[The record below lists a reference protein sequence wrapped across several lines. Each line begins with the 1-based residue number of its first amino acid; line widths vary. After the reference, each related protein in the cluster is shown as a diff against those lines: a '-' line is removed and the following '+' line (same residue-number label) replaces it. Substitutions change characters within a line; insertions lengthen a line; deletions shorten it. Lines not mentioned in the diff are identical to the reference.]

1 MRGFSLLERWIKVFF
16 VVFLGIF
23 IEKSIADTA
32 LILART
38 SDSQDATRFVFES
51 KEEILYKISK
61 LSNPNRIFVD
71 FEKANLAP
79 TFSDIDFSKTDIT
92 RIRSSR
98 QANGDMRLVFDL
110 KRPIKFD
117 HFVLKSADESNF
129 RYVIDFLKTADEE
142 KSEKSVVP
150 IEKRKILIAIDP
162 GHGGK
167 DPGALGPDKIFE
179 KNIVLAISKKIKN
192 YFDIDPAFDAFL
204 TRDGDYFLDHRKRSG
219 MAIERK
225 ADLFVSIHADAFPDP
240 RPNGVSVY
248 ALSKEGSESEIDQ
261 FMSNDEIRRDLNQG
275 STVIEI
281 DKLEEGVDLIL
292 VDLIE
297 DQTLAYSLEAGAAV
311 VKRLSRVANK
321 MHKKK
326 VERASFLV
334 LKSLDTPSLL
344 IETGFISNV
353 AEAKRLSK
361 DSYQNKLAK
370 AIYSGISDYFV
381 ENQPIDAIAP
391 IPVLEVPSEY
401 IVLKGDTLSEI
412 AARGEV
418 DLDRLIDFNNLKNS
432 NIFVGQKIR
441 FPSEGYEIESASDM
455 PSEYTVS
462 RGDTLSEIAVSN
474 GFKLNDLIAFNN
486 LQNSNIFVGQK
497 IRFPVGDYE
506 IPNEIYIIKKGD
518 TLSEIAQRFRISQGR
533 LKYMNNS
540 ISDKIVVGQK
550 LKIPREQRN
559 TFKRSYLVKYGD
571 TLSEIAQK
579 YNTTTGE
586 LMFQNKLLEPD
597 ITVGQK
603 LLIP

>member
-225 ADLFVSIHADAFPDP
+225 ADLFISIHADAFPDP

-391 IPVLEVPSEY
+391 KPVSEVPSEY
-401 IVLKGDTLSEI
+401 IVSKGDTLSEI
-412 AARGEV
+412 AARGGV
-418 DLDRLIDFNNLKNS
+418 DLDRLIEFNNLKNS

-441 FPSEGYEIESASDM
+441 FPSAGYEIESVSDV

-506 IPNEIYIIKKGD
+506 IPHEIYIVKKGD
-518 TLSEIAQRFRISQGR
+518 TLSEIAQLFRISQGR
-533 LKYMNNS
+533 LKNMNNS

-550 LKIPREQRN
+550 IKIPREQRN
-559 TFKRSYLVKYGD
+559 TFKRSYLIKYGD

-586 LMFQNKLLEPD
+586 LMFQNKLLKPD
-597 ITVGQK
+597 ISVGQK

>member
-1 MRGFSLLERWIKVFF
+1 
-16 VVFLGIF
+16 
-23 IEKSIADTA
+23 
-32 LILART
+32 
-38 SDSQDATRFVFES
+38 
-51 KEEILYKISK
+51 
-61 LSNPNRIFVD
+61 
-71 FEKANLAP
+71 
-79 TFSDIDFSKTDIT
+79 
-92 RIRSSR
+92 
-98 QANGDMRLVFDL
+98 
-110 KRPIKFD
+110 
-117 HFVLKSADESNF
+117 
-129 RYVIDFLKTADEE
+129 
-142 KSEKSVVP
+142 
-150 IEKRKILIAIDP
+150 
-162 GHGGK
+162 
-167 DPGALGPDKIFE
+167 
-179 KNIVLAISKKIKN
+179 
-192 YFDIDPAFDAFL
+192 
-204 TRDGDYFLDHRKRSG
+204 

-240 RPNGVSVY
+240 RPNGASVY
-248 ALSKEGSESEIDQ
+248 ALSTEGSESEMDQ

-344 IETGFISNV
+344 IETGFISNF

-361 DSYQNKLAK
+361 DSYQTKLAK

-381 ENQPIDAIAP
+381 ENQPLDAISP
-391 IPVLEVPSEY
+391 TPVSEVPSEY

-412 AARGEV
+412 AARGGV

-441 FPSEGYEIESASDM
+441 FPSNGYEIESASDM

-462 RGDTLSEIAVSN
+462 RGDTLSEIAVNN

-540 ISDKIVVGQK
+540 ITDKIVVGQK

-586 LMFQNKLLEPD
+586 LMFQNKLLKPD

>member
-1 MRGFSLLERWIKVFF
+1 MLERWIKVFF
-16 VVFLGIF
+16 IVFLGIF

-61 LSNPNRIFVD
+61 LSKPNRIFVD

-110 KRPIKFD
+110 KRSIKFD

-129 RYVIDFLKTADEE
+129 RYVIDFFKTADEK
-142 KSEKSVVP
+142 KSEKSALP

-240 RPNGVSVY
+240 RPNGASVY
-248 ALSKEGSESEIDQ
+248 ALSTEGSESEMDQ

-297 DQTLAYSLEAGAAV
+297 DQTLAYSLEAGTAV

-326 VERASFLV
+326 IERASFLV

-344 IETGFISNV
+344 IETGFISNF

-361 DSYQNKLAK
+361 DSYQTKLAK

-381 ENQPIDAIAP
+381 ENQPLDAIAP
-391 IPVLEVPSEY
+391 TPISEVPSEY
-401 IVLKGDTLSEI
+401 IVSKGDTLSEI
-412 AARGEV
+412 AARGGL
-418 DLDRLIDFNNLKNS
+418 DLDRLIDVNNLKNS

-441 FPSEGYEIESASDM
+441 FPSDGYEISNETESKSEM
-455 PSEYTVS
+455 PLEYTVS

-474 GFKLNDLIAFNN
+474 GFKLNDLIGFNN

-497 IRFPVGDYE
+497 IRFPVGDHE
-506 IPNEIYIIKKGD
+506 IPHEIYIIKKGD

-586 LMFQNKLLEPD
+586 LMFQNKLLKPD

>member
-1 MRGFSLLERWIKVFF
+1 MLERWIKVFF
-16 VVFLGIF
+16 IVFLGIF

-61 LSNPNRIFVD
+61 LSKPNRIFVD

-110 KRPIKFD
+110 KRSIKFD

-129 RYVIDFLKTADEE
+129 RYVIDFFKTADEK
-142 KSEKSVVP
+142 KSEKSALP

-219 MAIERK
+219 LAIERK

-240 RPNGVSVY
+240 RPNGASVY
-248 ALSKEGSESEIDQ
+248 ALSTEGSESEMDQ

-344 IETGFISNV
+344 IETGFISNF

-361 DSYQNKLAK
+361 DSYQTKLAK

-381 ENQPIDAIAP
+381 ENQPLDAIAP
-391 IPVLEVPSEY
+391 TPVSEVPSEY
-401 IVLKGDTLSEI
+401 IVSKGDTLSEI
-412 AARGEV
+412 AARGGL
-418 DLDRLIDFNNLKNS
+418 DLDRLIEVNNLKNS

-441 FPSEGYEIESASDM
+441 FPSDGYEISNETESKSEM

-474 GFKLNDLIAFNN
+474 GFKLNDLIGFNN

-506 IPNEIYIIKKGD
+506 IPHEIYIIKKGD

-586 LMFQNKLLEPD
+586 LMFQNKLLKPD

>member
-1 MRGFSLLERWIKVFF
+1 MLERWIKVFF

-51 KEEILYKISK
+51 QEEILYKISK

-225 ADLFVSIHADAFPDP
+225 ADLFISIHADAFPDP

-361 DSYQNKLAK
+361 DSYQTKLAK

-381 ENQPIDAIAP
+381 ENQPLDAIAP
-391 IPVLEVPSEY
+391 IPVSEVPSEY
-401 IVLKGDTLSEI
+401 IVSKGDTLSEI

-586 LMFQNKLLEPD
+586 LMFQNKLLKPD
-597 ITVGQK
+597 ISVGQK

>member
-240 RPNGVSVY
+240 RPNGASVY
-248 ALSKEGSESEIDQ
+248 ALSTEGSESEMDQ

-391 IPVLEVPSEY
+391 KPVSEVPSEY
-401 IVLKGDTLSEI
+401 IVSKGDTLSEI
-412 AARGEV
+412 AARGGV
-418 DLDRLIDFNNLKNS
+418 DLDRLIEFNNLKNS

-441 FPSEGYEIESASDM
+441 FPSAGYEIESVSDV

-586 LMFQNKLLEPD
+586 LMFQNKLLKPD
-597 ITVGQK
+597 ISVGQK

>member
-1 MRGFSLLERWIKVFF
+1 MLERWIKVFF

-51 KEEILYKISK
+51 KEEILYNISK
-61 LSNPNRIFVD
+61 LSKPNRIFVD

-110 KRPIKFD
+110 KRSIKFD

-129 RYVIDFLKTADEE
+129 RYVIDFFKTADEK
-142 KSEKSVVP
+142 KSEKSALP

-240 RPNGVSVY
+240 RPNGASVY
-248 ALSKEGSESEIDQ
+248 ALSTEGSESEMDQ

-391 IPVLEVPSEY
+391 IPVSEVPSEY
-401 IVLKGDTLSEI
+401 IVSKGDTLSEI
-412 AARGEV
+412 AARGGV

-441 FPSEGYEIESASDM
+441 FPSDGYEISNETESKSEM

-474 GFKLNDLIAFNN
+474 GFKLNDLIGFNN

-506 IPNEIYIIKKGD
+506 IPHEIYIIKKGD
-518 TLSEIAQRFRISQGR
+518 TLSEIAQRFRVSQGR

>member
-1 MRGFSLLERWIKVFF
+1 MLERWIKVFF
-16 VVFLGIF
+16 IVFLGIF

-51 KEEILYKISK
+51 QEEILYKISK
-61 LSNPNRIFVD
+61 LSKPNRIFVD

-110 KRPIKFD
+110 KRSIKFD
-117 HFVLKSADESNF
+117 HFVLKSVDESKY

-142 KSEKSVVP
+142 KSEKSALP

-179 KNIVLAISKKIKN
+179 KNIVLGISKKIKN

-225 ADLFVSIHADAFPDP
+225 ADLFISIHADAFPDP

-344 IETGFISNV
+344 IETGFISNFD
-353 AEAKRLSK
+353 EAKRLSK
-361 DSYQNKLAK
+361 DSYQTKLAK

-381 ENQPIDAIAP
+381 ENQPLDAIAP
-391 IPVLEVPSEY
+391 TPVSEVPTEY
-401 IVLKGDTLSEI
+401 IVSKGDTLSEI
-412 AARGEV
+412 AARGGL

-441 FPSEGYEIESASDM
+441 FPSDGYEISNETESESDM

-474 GFKLNDLIAFNN
+474 GFTLNDLIGFNN

-506 IPNEIYIIKKGD
+506 IPHEIYIIKKGD

-533 LKYMNNS
+533 LKYMNDS

-550 LKIPREQRN
+550 IKIPREQRN

-586 LMFQNKLLEPD
+586 LMFQNKLLKPD
-597 ITVGQK
+597 ISVGQK